1 MSKRETAIELLHS
14 NRCMINSCLAK
25 AELKQFNGD
34 FAEYIIRQLSIL
46 RNQDKKAEEARK
58 SASILKMPCSET
70 SVSDEIEVRSR
81 RI

>member
-1 MSKRETAIELLHS
+1 MILMNRCIKYNIVKEDEYMSRRETAIELIHS

-46 RNQDKKAEEARK
+46 RNQDKKAEEAK
-58 SASILKMPCSET
+58 ESASM
-70 SVSDEIEVRSR
+70 
-81 RI
+81 